1 MFFYVSLTVEIVT
14 NRLFL
19 LYFFES
25 MKIALIGYGKMGH
38 EIERIALERGHEI
51 VSTIDVGN
59 PEEFES
65 GNFRSADVAIE
76 FTRPETALSNYR
88 KCFAANVPVVS
99 GTTGWL
105 EHMNEVRQACTQGQT
120 FFYASNFS
128 LGMNIFFSIN
138 QKLAEMMNAFPIFD
152 VRMKE
157 VHHTQKLDAPSGTAI
172 TLAEGI
178 LEKLDRKTSWVKETG
193 STPEELVIASE
204 RTGQVPGFHE
214 ITYESEVDVIT
225 ISHDAKNRA
234 GLALG
239 AVLAAEFT
247 TQKKGFLGMNDLL
260 GF

>member
-1 MFFYVSLTVEIVT
+1 
-14 NRLFL
+14 
-19 LYFFES
+19 

-51 VSTIDVGN
+51 VCTIDIN
-59 PEEFES
+59 NLEDFQSEK
-65 GNFRSADVAIE
+65 FRSAEVAIE
-76 FTRPETALSNYR
+76 FTRPETALGNYR
-88 KCFAANVPVVS
+88 NCFKANVPVVS

-105 EHMNEVRQACTQGQT
+105 EHVDEVKTACANGKT

-128 LGMNIFFSIN
+128 LGVNLFFALN
-138 QKLAEMMNAFPIFD
+138 KKLADMMNAFPVYD

-178 LEKLDRKTSWVKETG
+178 LEQLERKTTWVKEV
-193 STPEELVIASE
+193 SERPDELVIASE

-214 ITYESEVDVIT
+214 IIWESEVDTIT
-225 ISHDAKNRA
+225 IAHDAKSRA
-234 GLALG
+234 GFALG

-247 TQKKGFLGMNDLL
+247 AGKKGFLGMSDLL

>member
-1 MFFYVSLTVEIVT
+1 
-14 NRLFL
+14 
-19 LYFFES
+19 

-38 EIERIALERGHEI
+38 EIERIALERGHSI
-51 VSTIDVGN
+51 VSTIDINN

-65 GNFRSADVAIE
+65 ENFRSADVVIE
-76 FTRPETALSNYR
+76 FTRPETAVENYR
-88 KCFAANVPVVS
+88 KCFAAGLPVVS

-105 EHMNEVRQACTQGQT
+105 DQMDEVKAACEKGKT

-128 LGMNIFFSIN
+128 LGVNIFFAIN
-138 QKLAEMMNAFPIFD
+138 KKLAEMMNNFPMYD

-172 TLAEGI
+172 TLAEDI
-178 LEKLDRKTSWVKETG
+178 LENLDRKNVWVKEVENA
-193 STPEELVIASE
+193 PQELAIASE

-214 ITYESEVDVIT
+214 ITYESDVDTIT
-225 ISHDAKNRA
+225 ISHDAKNRV

-239 AVLAAEFT
+239 AVLAAEYT
-247 TQKKGFLGMNDLL
+247 VGKKGFIRMSDML

>member
-1 MFFYVSLTVEIVT
+1 
-14 NRLFL
+14 
-19 LYFFES
+19 

-38 EIERIALERGHEI
+38 EIERIALERGHSI
-51 VSTIDVGN
+51 VSTIDINN

-65 GNFRSADVAIE
+65 EKFRSADVVIE
-76 FTRPETALSNYR
+76 FTRPETALGNYR
-88 KCFAANVPVVS
+88 KCFSAGLPVVS
-99 GTTGWL
+99 GTTGW
-105 EHMNEVRQACTQGQT
+105 MNQLDEVKQACEKGQT

-128 LGMNIFFSIN
+128 LGVNLFFALN
-138 QKLAEMMNAFPIFD
+138 KKLADMMNSYPAYN

-172 TLAEGI
+172 TLAEDI
-178 LEKLDRKTSWVKETG
+178 LDRLDRKSRWVKETQQ
-193 STPEELVIASE
+193 SPEDLAIISE

-214 ITYESEVDVIT
+214 ITYESDVDTIT
-225 ISHDAKNRA
+225 ISHDAKSRA

-247 TQKKGFLGMNDLL
+247 VGKKGFIGMSDLL

>member
-1 MFFYVSLTVEIVT
+1 
-14 NRLFL
+14 
-19 LYFFES
+19 

-38 EIERIALERGHEI
+38 EIERIALERGHSI
-51 VSTIDVGN
+51 VSTIDIIN

-65 GNFRSADVAIE
+65 ENFRSADVVIE
-76 FTRPETALSNYR
+76 FTRPETALENYR
-88 KCFAANVPVVS
+88 KCFSKNLPVVS

-105 EHMNEVRQACTQGQT
+105 DQMDEVKAACKNGQT
-120 FFYASNFS
+120 FFYTSNFS
-128 LGMNIFFSIN
+128 LGVNVFFAIN
-138 QKLAEMMNAFPIFD
+138 KKLAELMNNFPMYD

-172 TLAEGI
+172 TLAEDI
-178 LEKLDRKTSWVKETG
+178 LENLDRKKVWVKEVEN
-193 STPEELVIASE
+193 TPEELAIVSE

-214 ITYESEVDVIT
+214 VTYESDVDTIT

-239 AVLAAEFT
+239 VVLAAEFT
-247 TQKKGFLGMNDLL
+247 LGKKGLIGMSEML

>member
-1 MFFYVSLTVEIVT
+1 
-14 NRLFL
+14 
-19 LYFFES
+19 

-59 PEEFES
+59 PEDFDS
-65 GNFRSADVAIE
+65 KNFHSADVAIE

-105 EHMNEVRQACTQGQT
+105 EQMDEVRQACAQGQT

-138 QKLAEMMNAFPIFD
+138 KKLAEIMNAFPIYD

-172 TLAEGI
+172 TLAEDI
-178 LEKLDRKTSWVKETG
+178 LEKLDRKTRWVKEKPHA
-193 STPEELVIASE
+193 PEELSIASE

-214 ITYESEVDVIT
+214 VIYDSAVDVIT
-225 ISHDAKNRA
+225 ISHDAKNRS

-247 TQKKGFLGMNDLL
+247 IQKKGFLGMNDL
-260 GF
+260 FNF

>member
-1 MFFYVSLTVEIVT
+1 
-14 NRLFL
+14 
-19 LYFFES
+19 

-38 EIERIALERGHEI
+38 EIERIALERGHSV
-51 VSTIDVGN
+51 VSTIDINN

-65 GNFRSADVAIE
+65 EAFRSADVVIE
-76 FTRPETALSNYR
+76 FTRPETALGNYR
-88 KCFAANVPVVS
+88 KCFSAGLPVVS

-105 EHMNEVRQACTQGQT
+105 DQVDEVKKACEKGQT

-128 LGMNIFFSIN
+128 LGVNLFFALN
-138 QKLAEMMNAFPIFD
+138 KKLADMMNSYPAYN

-172 TLAEGI
+172 TLAEDI
-178 LEKLDRKTSWVKETG
+178 LDRLDRKSRWVKETQQ
-193 STPEELVIASE
+193 SPEDLAIISE

-214 ITYESEVDVIT
+214 ITYESDVDTIT
-225 ISHDAKNRA
+225 ISHDAKSRA

-247 TQKKGFLGMNDLL
+247 VGKKGFIGMSDLL